1 MTKARP
7 IMVNYAILQ
16 IKFLKDVCLWQ
27 LLQKNEK
34 KNMGY
39 LYEMKKTDLESC

>member
-7 IMVNYAILQ
+7 IMVNYVILQ

-27 LLQKNEK
+27 LLQK
-34 KNMGY
+34 KNVGY
-39 LYEMKKTDLESC
+39 LYEMKKQTSYHAE